1 MRAGLLGELRRSSV
15 ATIVQVAGLFFM
27 NVGVFVWSIPAG
39 FVALGLTG
47 VLVGVTLERNDAG

>member
-1 MRAGLLGELRRSSV
+1 M

-47 VLVGVTLERNDAG
+47 VLIGVTLERNDAG